1 MEAPIVELKQVSK
14 TFEDVRV
21 LDTLDLAVLPGEILT
36 IIGGSGTGKTVLLR
50 IILGLLKPDSGQVL
64 IEGTDIAPMREGKLL
79 KVRRK
84 LGMVFQSSALFDS
97 LSVGENV
104 AYALREHT
112 RLSEAEIRE
121 RVREALA
128 LVGLEG
134 IEGKEPAELSG
145 GMRKRVAI
153 ARAIALVPKILLYD
167 EPTTGLDPS
176 NVEKINELIL
186 DLNRKL
192 DVTSIVVTH
201 DLKSAFRISDRI
213 ALLHR
218 GKIAAIGTPSEI
230 ERSRSPLVRE
240 FIAGSLGF

>member
-1 MEAPIVELKQVSK
+1 VEAPIVELKQVSK

-50 IILGLLKPDSGQVL
+50 IILGLLKPDSGRVL
-64 IEGTDIAPMREGKLL
+64 IEGTDIVPMREGKLL

-112 RLSEAEIRE
+112 RLSEPEIRE
-121 RVREALA
+121 RVREALT

-218 GKIAAIGTPSEI
+218 GKIATIGTPSEI
-230 ERSRSPLVRE
+230 ERSGSSLVRE